1 MKRRAADVRRKRLE
15 KVAVAERSAMQRGL
29 EDTHCQEWEEERSS
43 SPVHHLR
50 RGVRR
55 NGRGASGVLPS
66 FDKPLHILIG
76 LQN

>member
-1 MKRRAADVRRKRLE
+1 MKRRAADVRRRRLE
-15 KVAVAERSAMQRGL
+15 KGAVAERSAMKRVLNDVHRQQWEKQRSA
-29 EDTHCQEWEEERSS
+29 D
-43 SPVHHLR
+43 PVHHLR

-55 NGRGASGVLPS
+55 SGRGASGVLPS